1 MRRQRIQTELTLS
14 GAVVGAVAASL
25 CCILPVI
32 AAALGLAG
40 FAAAEFFARWRP
52 YLLAITFA
60 LLAAGFYLAYRPPRQ
75 EACEP
80 GSVCE
85 RTPVGRWNRVL
96 LWLAAGLVILFSA
109 FPFYSCL
116 VIRALA
122 RGTSPAA
129 SPTSGALGHVVFSVQ
144 GMDCPACAGLLQN
157 NLRAL
162 PGVRKAEVS
171 FQQKQAA
178 IDYDTKRTGLAQ
190 VTKVITDAGYKV
202 AASDL
207 AAPR

>member
-1 MRRQRIQTELTLS
+1 MKGRDIKADVTLG

-52 YLLAITFA
+52 YFLGGTFGLLG
-60 LLAAGFYLAYRPPRQ
+60 AGFYWAYRSPRQ
-75 EACEP
+75 QTCEP

-85 RTPVGRWNRVL
+85 RTPVGRWNRLL
-96 LWLAAGLVILFSA
+96 LWLAAGLVILFST
-109 FPFYSCL
+109 FPFYSGL

-122 RGTSPAA
+122 RGTSPAS
-129 SPTSGALGHVVFSVQ
+129 SPTSGAPVHVVLGVE

-157 NLRAL
+157 NLRAV

-171 FQQKQAA
+171 FQEKQAV
-178 IDYDTKRTGLAQ
+178 IDYDTKRASLAQ
-190 VTKVITDAGYKV
+190 VTKVVTDAGYKAKV
-202 AASDL
+202 LS
-207 AAPR
+207 PVSR